1 MMPLGLLRIVL
12 SILQATRNAPRFPG
26 LVLRRLELLQLNRRD
41 VRRRRSSTHTPI
53 DGLTLDL
60 RAIAFEA

>member
-1 MMPLGLLRIVL
+1 MMPLGLLRIVHSKL
-12 SILQATRNAPRFPG
+12 GMLHGSRGWSSVRW
-26 LVLRRLELLQLNRRD
+26 LELLQLNRRD